1 MTSNSHSI
9 ATRVV
14 ALALLVL
21 GSTLCA
27 PAVTKAQ
34 DMPPQRQLRTYI
46 PPDQLVSF
54 LPSTSFSSF
63 IELLNPTFERVT
75 GKQLID
81 PESRDFPIG
90 IPIQSSHF
98 FDAMELVLYHNGLT
112 YRETEGYFMV
122 QEPSADQPLTVGGE
136 RSGTGASKPVDKP
149 ATLRTR
155 QVQINA
161 ILFEVNHT
169 RSRDIGFDWSAIVG
183 GAQQGGSGG
192 GSGGGGAGGQQ
203 SQSRVNFYVDT
214 SNMLGSDSRIVA
226 PDQINFA
233 DINSIIRFAENQ
245 GIGETIASP
254 GVSVQSGVKGRI
266 QVGSDVPVQIKDF
279 SGNTITQF
287 ISTGVIIDVTPT
299 LISEPNPDS
308 LGGPPVEFIHLDV
321 TVEKSGSTPSSAGPI
336 IDRSTAQTQ
345 VTLLDGEQ
353 TLIGGLYSTDESVSR
368 SGIPILKDLPGWFFG
383 LRYLFGRTQKT
394 TAQKELVIVLQAEMV
409 DDIMARRQNGMRDDL
424 LNVRRNQVQNALQRF
439 NEKVGNDSTKPKN
452 FKETEQEK

>member
-1 MTSNSHSI
+1 MTSYRHPMAIRVI
-9 ATRVV
+9 ALT
-14 ALALLVL
+14 LLVL

-27 PAVTKAQ
+27 PAVTRAQ

-54 LPSTSFSSF
+54 LPSTPFSSF

-81 PESRDFPIG
+81 PESREFPIG
-90 IPIQSSHF
+90 VPIQSSHF

-112 YRETEGYFMV
+112 YRETDKYFMV
-122 QEPSADQPLTVGGE
+122 QVPDPDAPLTVGGE
-136 RSGTGASKPVDKP
+136 RTSAGPMKPVDKP
-149 ATLRTR
+149 ATLSTR

-169 RSRDIGFDWSAIVG
+169 RARDIGFDWSAIVG
-183 GAQQGGSGG
+183 SQGQQGGGSSGG
-192 GSGGGGAGGQQ
+192 GSSGQN
-203 SQSRVNFYVDT
+203 QSRVPFYVDT
-214 SNMLGSDSRIVA
+214 HDMFGSNSRIVA
-226 PDQINFA
+226 PDQIGFS

-336 IDRSTAQTQ
+336 IDRSQAQTQ

-368 SGIPILKDLPGWFFG
+368 SGIPFLKDLPGWFFG
-383 LRYLFGRTQKT
+383 LRYIFGRTQRT

-409 DDIMARRQNGMRDDL
+409 DGIMARRNTNMRDDL
-424 LNVRRNQVQNALQRF
+424 LNVRRNQVQDALERF
-439 NEKVGNDSTKPKN
+439 NARVADDSQKPKN
-452 FKETEQEK
+452 FSEAEQEK

>member
-1 MTSNSHSI
+1 MTSNRHAKAIRVI
-9 ATRVV
+9 ALT
-14 ALALLVL
+14 LLVL
-21 GSTLCA
+21 GSALCA
-27 PAVTKAQ
+27 PAATRAQ

-54 LPSTSFSSF
+54 LPSTPFQSF

-81 PESRDFPIG
+81 PENREFPIDV
-90 IPIQSSHF
+90 PVQSAHF

-112 YRETEGYFMV
+112 YRETEKYFIV
-122 QEPSADQPLTVGGE
+122 QTPDPDQPLTVGGD
-136 RSGTGASKPVDKP
+136 RTASGPMKP
-149 ATLRTR
+149 AEKPADLKTR

-169 RSRDIGFDWSAIVG
+169 RARDIGFDWSAIVG
-183 GAQQGGSGG
+183 SGQQGG
-192 GSGGGGAGGQQ
+192 GSGGGGGSSSQQ
-203 SQSRVNFYVDT
+203 NQARVPFYVDT
-214 SNMLGSDSRIVA
+214 HDMFGNNSRIVA
-226 PDQINFA
+226 PDQIAFS
-233 DINSIIRFAENQ
+233 DINSVIRFAENQ

-254 GVSVQSGVKGRI
+254 GVSVQSGTKGRI

-308 LGGPPVEFIHLDV
+308 VGGPPVEFIHLDV
-321 TVEKSGSTPSSAGPI
+321 TVEKSGSTPSAAGPI
-336 IDRSTAQTQ
+336 IDRSQAQTQ

-368 SGIPILKDLPGWFFG
+368 SGIPFLKDLPGWFFG
-383 LRYLFGRTQKT
+383 LRYIFGRTQKT
-394 TAQKELVIVLQAEMV
+394 IAQKELVIVLEAEMV
-409 DDIMARRQNGMRDDL
+409 DDIMARRNTTFREGL
-424 LNVRRNQVQNALQRF
+424 LSDRRNQVQGALRRF
-439 NEKVGNDSTKPKN
+439 DSEVAEDSRKPKN
-452 FKETEQEK
+452 FREAEQEK